1 MLYPYC
7 KVLHMII
14 IVHYILFMFFRPQ
27 QHGFNNIMSDVA
39 HINNLQREADAEIGD
54 EWQSLDINFQISSVL
69 PSSATPFSTQR
80 QAEAEIGDEWEGV
93 SYHDFELPPSS
104 APNFRMPH
112 AVADGLMSVVRSSIE
127 CSICTETFNKGIL
140 CQDYLIQLN
149 KPVQYMCGCQ
159 ICTHCYRENL
169 CCSPHKM
176 YGSTF
181 PQMKNIASDLA
192 NCLEFENSGS
202 FNLEDMKHD
211 DRPLKNA
218 YVRTQLQDIMNGRQ
232 VIDIPTL
239 QPGRL

>member
-1 MLYPYC
+1 
-7 KVLHMII
+7 
-14 IVHYILFMFFRPQ
+14 MFYRPNR
-27 QHGFNNIMSDVA
+27 FNNIMSDVA

-69 PSSATPFSTQR
+69 PSSATYFRTQR
-80 QAEAEIGDEWEGV
+80 QADAEIGDEWEGANV
-93 SYHDFELPPSS
+93 DSYHDFHLPSVPPSS
-104 APNFRMPH
+104 APNFRMPQ
-112 AVADGLMSVVRSSIE
+112 AVADRLMSVVRSSIE

-159 ICTHCYRENL
+159 ICTQCYRENL

-192 NCLEFENSGS
+192 NCLEFENLGS
-202 FNLEDMKHD
+202 LNLEVMKHD
-211 DRPLKNA
+211 DHSLKNA
-218 YVRTQLQDIMNGRQ
+218 YVC
-232 VIDIPTL
+232 
-239 QPGRL
+239 